1 MASVLLSPRPGWDL
15 GIRHARFGSRTLLAA
30 ALFVAAVAA
39 ACTSDSPG
47 AQPPEGTATP
57 PAPEATPT
65 ATAAPP
71 ISLTPGTPSPE
82 LLDAALL
89 ALIGSMRGGGIDPF
103 SGSPE
108 SLPPELRALLEAL
121 GIDLLLGTA
130 VTQIGGALVV
140 EAVFTGSPAERAGVV
155 VGDVVT
161 AVDGE
166 QVGSAEE
173 LRLAV
178 RAVEPGD
185 FYALT
190 VRGGGAMRVV
200 QVERPES
207 DDSFWRSDMLRTL
220 ALGLMLANRP
230 GGLALPPSL
239 LGELLEETP
248 DGLRVFAV
256 FPGSPA
262 DAAGL
267 RAGDYVLAI
276 EGHPITTLDELTAL
290 MTTLN
295 PIAGETEVTLRRDGE
310 VVTVRVPFRIGGLF
324 GAGTP
329 APPE

>member
-1 MASVLLSPRPGWDL
+1 MAAGLLSPRPGWDL
-15 GIRHARFGSRTLLAA
+15 GIRHARFRSRTLLAA

-47 AQPPEGTATP
+47 LPEGTPTP

-71 ISLTPGTPSPE
+71 VSLTPGTPSPE

-103 SGSPE
+103 GGSPE

-130 VTQIGGALVV
+130 VSEIGGALVV
-140 EAVFTGSPAERAGVV
+140 EAVFTGSPAERAGVL

-166 QVGSAEE
+166 HVGSAEE
-173 LRLAV
+173 LRAAV
-178 RAVEPGD
+178 RTVEAGD

-248 DGLRVFAV
+248 EGLRVFAV

-276 EGHPITTLDELTAL
+276 EGYSIATLDDLTAL

-295 PIAGETEVTLRRDGE
+295 PIAGETEVTLRRDGAE
-310 VVTVRVPFRIGGLF
+310 VTVRVPFRIGGLF
-324 GAGTP
+324 GAGS
-329 APPE
+329 PPPTE